1 MSVVGIVVVVVLL
14 AAVAVAVVVVASE
27 IMLVGFGLVSRGW
40 VLNLAS
46 PRWWHQSM
54 IQS

>member
-1 MSVVGIVVVVVLL
+1 MAVVGIVLVIVVIVAVVLV

-27 IMLVGFGLVSRGW
+27 IMLLGFGLVSRGW

-46 PRWWHQSM
+46 PRW
-54 IQS
+54 